1 MEQSQIILKF
11 EEIQIQLRHLHWQTK
26 SFARH
31 KAYGELYE
39 DLTEKIDD
47 FVEICMGKHGRP
59 SFPSGYLIEGK
70 DISELSVNEF
80 LSETCEF
87 LIHLNNVYDRQMDS
101 DLLNIRDEILGKFNK
116 LKYLLTLK

>member
-1 MEQSQIILKF
+1 
-11 EEIQIQLRHLHWQTK
+11 
-26 SFARH
+26 
-31 KAYGELYE
+31 
-39 DLTEKIDD
+39 
-47 FVEICMGKHGRP
+47 
-59 SFPSGYLIEGK
+59 LIEGK

-87 LIHLNNVYDRQMDS
+87 LIHLNNVYDREMDS